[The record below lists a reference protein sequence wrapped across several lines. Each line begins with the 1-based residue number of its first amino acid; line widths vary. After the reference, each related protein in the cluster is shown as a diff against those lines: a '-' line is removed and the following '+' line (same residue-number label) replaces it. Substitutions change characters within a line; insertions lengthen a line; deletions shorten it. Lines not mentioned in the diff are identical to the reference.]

1 MRRQRRRTP
10 RRRNWLVQGTKK
22 FAYPA
27 TKEKDFLEICW
38 RHNSLVP
45 GTKREDFLEGQ
56 FAHSGGKEEG
66 LPGDPMRLWCCAG
79 DKDVRLLPLFLVNP
93 TPRHCH
99 SFRRHP
105 RNTRC
110 AKTQWPNLFGPKR
123 LDDKANPFAVEAAP
137 TAAPGSCLYTMHF
150 NRAIEPESISYL
162 RR

>member
-1 MRRQRRRTP
+1 MLETCAGDKKGRFPGDPLRLCRGQRRRQMRRQRRRTP

-56 FAHSGGKEEG
+56 FAHSGGKEDG

-79 DKDVRLLPLFLVNP
+79 DKDVRLSPLFLVNP

-99 SFRRHP
+99 SFEQLALLQATPSEHSLRE
-105 RNTRC
+105 NTM
-110 AKTQWPNLFGPKR
+110 AKS
-123 LDDKANPFAVEAAP
+123 V
-137 TAAPGSCLYTMHF
+137 
-150 NRAIEPESISYL
+150 RAQNIG
-162 RR
+162 

>member
-1 MRRQRRRTP
+1 MVFTIRSNVDSP
-10 RRRNWLVQGTKK
+10 
-22 FAYPA
+22 YSS
-27 TKEKDFLEICW
+27 W

-79 DKDVRLLPLFLVNP
+79 DIPKTYVYCRFFLLIPPRDIATPLNNW
-93 TPRHCH
+93 R

-105 RNTRC
+105 RNSRC

-137 TAAPGSCLYTMHF
+137 TAPPGSCLYTMHF